1 MDNLNNFNTGI
12 NTSPDKFNKKQ
23 IVIGVAAIL
32 VLLIVGLIVYFNRKN
47 RIEAPPAAPQ
57 ETVEERQMRELE
69 ALRGES
75 NPMTEEEIQ
84 KQEEELNNLSKK
96 QKPLTQEEADQQLGE
111 LNNLRS
117 Q

>member
-23 IVIGVAAIL
+23 IIIGAAAIL

-57 ETVEERQMRELE
+57 ETLIEKQAKELD
-69 ALRGES
+69 ALNKQAGVK
-75 NPMTEEEIQ
+75 PLTEEELK
-84 KQEEELNNLSKK
+84 KQAEEL
-96 QKPLTQEEADQQLGE
+96 EE